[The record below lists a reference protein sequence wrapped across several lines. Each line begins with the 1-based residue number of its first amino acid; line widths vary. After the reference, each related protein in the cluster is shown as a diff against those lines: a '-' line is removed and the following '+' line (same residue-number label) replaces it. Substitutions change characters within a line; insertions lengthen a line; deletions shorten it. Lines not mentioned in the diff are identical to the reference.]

1 MSDQIRPAGLDYRTA
16 GVDIDAGDALVENIK
31 PLAKR
36 TLREGVLAGIGG
48 FGALFEVPKRY
59 RNPVLVSGTDGV
71 GTKLKLAFEL
81 QRHDSIG
88 IDLVAMSVN
97 DILVQGAEP
106 LFFLDYYACGK
117 LDVATATS
125 VVGGIARGCE
135 IAGCALI
142 GGETAEM
149 PGMYPPGEYD
159 LAGFAVGVV
168 EKDRIIDGSRIAPG
182 DAVLGLASSGAHSN
196 GYSLVRRILERARPD
211 LSSDF
216 HGRPLS
222 DVILAPTRI
231 YVKPVL
237 ALLAQIEVKGMAH
250 ITGGGL
256 LENVPRIL
264 GAGLTA
270 QLDRKAWP
278 QQPLFDWLQIE
289 GGVADQEML
298 RVFNCGIGMALVVA
312 KQDVARASTLL
323 EAAGE
328 RVYEIGVIRERQ
340 GDEAQTLCP

>member
-1 MSDQIRPAGLDYRTA
+1 MTEKPPADGLTYREA
-16 GVDIDAGDALVENIK
+16 GVDIDAGDALVQNIK
-31 PLAKR
+31 PLARR

-71 GTKLKLAFEL
+71 GTKLKLAFAL
-81 QRHDSIG
+81 NRHDTVG

-117 LDVATATS
+117 LDVQVATA
-125 VVGGIARGCE
+125 VVAGIAHGCE

-149 PGMYPPGEYD
+149 PGLYAPGEYD

-168 EKDRIIDGSRIAPG
+168 EKERIIDGARIAPG
-182 DAVLGLASSGAHSN
+182 DALIGLGSSGAHSN
-196 GYSLVRRILERARPD
+196 GYSLIRRILERAQPD

-216 HGRPLS
+216 HGRTLAEA
-222 DVILAPTRI
+222 ILAPTRI
-231 YVKPVL
+231 YVKAVL
-237 ALLAQIEVKGMAH
+237 ELISRIEVKGLAH

-264 GAGLTA
+264 SARLSA
-270 QLDRKAWP
+270 HIDRRAWP
-278 QQPLFDWLQIE
+278 RPPLFDWLQSQ
-289 GGVADQEML
+289 GRVDDREMH
-298 RVFNCGIGMALVVA
+298 RVFNCGIGMVIVVA
-312 KQDVARASTLL
+312 ESDVRQALAVLTES
-323 EAAGE
+323 GE
-328 RVYEIGVIRERQ
+328 QAWVIGNVRERRA
-340 GDEAQTLCP
+340 DAPQTLVA